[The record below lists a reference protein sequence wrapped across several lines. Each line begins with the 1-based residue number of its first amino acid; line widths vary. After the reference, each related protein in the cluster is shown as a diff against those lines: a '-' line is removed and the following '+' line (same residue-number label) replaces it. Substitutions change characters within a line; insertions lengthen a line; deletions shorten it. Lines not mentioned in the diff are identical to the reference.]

1 MLTQLRLFNTLLFLL
16 FIFLS
21 GCSEEQKLVV
31 KKEAPPMDVNVIQ
44 VKKEAVSIWKQ
55 YTGTTKASS
64 DQEVRARVSG
74 VLEKI
79 YFKDGELV
87 KKGDKLFKI
96 EQAKYISLLNSAKAK
111 KAVDEASLRLALAD
125 AARYKPLVDEG
136 LAPRATFEKYQAQVA
151 GLKASIAGDVAEI
164 NKAKLEL
171 SYTIIKAPISGK
183 MSARRID
190 IGNLVGQGEATLLT
204 SITKI
209 DPLYAYFSPSQDD
222 VRLFKK
228 YRNKDKPY
236 AYIELDGSRENIRLD
251 GFVDFENNT
260 VDPLTSTITMRATI
274 KNADYSILPGSFVY
288 VNLFINDK
296 YEFLMLPPEVIL
308 RDQLGKFVY
317 VVDENSKV
325 KRVDVTTDYATKY
338 YVSVKSGLKD
348 GDRVIVSSLVK
359 LKKSMS
365 VQAHDVTDAQGIQ
378 AVLKKH
384 NLIPKKN

>member
-1 MLTQLRLFNTLLFLL
+1 MPQRL
-16 FIFLS
+16 
-21 GCSEEQKLVV
+21 
-31 KKEAPPMDVNVIQ
+31 
-44 VKKEAVSIWKQ
+44 
-55 YTGTTKASS
+55 
-64 DQEVRARVSG
+64 
-74 VLEKI
+74 
-79 YFKDGELV
+79 
-87 KKGDKLFKI
+87 
-96 EQAKYISLLNSAKAK
+96 K

-136 LAPRATFEKYQAQVA
+136 LAPRATLEKYQAQVA
-151 GLKASIAGDVAEI
+151 GLKASIVGDVAEI